1 METCGLPSFRGKA
14 TKLIMLHTLH
24 RLKND
29 TLRAIELSIYR
40 PSLLLSLTPKSD
52 EIAIRRIRSS
62 DNLVDLFIKALS
74 TVILKKFLG
83 IHRLKDLYAALLEK
97 I

>member
-29 TLRAIELSIYR
+29 TLRVIELSIYR

-62 DNLVDLFIKALS
+62 DNLVDLFTKVLSIK
-74 TVILKKFLG
+74 ILKKLIG
-83 IHRLKDLYAALLEK
+83 IC
-97 I
+97 